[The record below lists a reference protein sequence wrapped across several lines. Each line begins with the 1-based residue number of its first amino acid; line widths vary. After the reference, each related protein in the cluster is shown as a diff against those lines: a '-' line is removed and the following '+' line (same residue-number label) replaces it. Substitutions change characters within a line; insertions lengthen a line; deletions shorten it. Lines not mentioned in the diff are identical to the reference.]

1 MHDNKFIGINEK
13 GSENRMRYAIDF
25 GILNRNEF
33 IVDEKGKQIK
43 ELDLKKEDIV
53 LVEIGCPKG
62 KLYQYAEKCKVLLID
77 GKETDKAR
85 KGKKTHKEDALTI
98 LRLHN
103 EKPKLFKKLN
113 VKDKEELERI
123 KQFKIYMWVTKT
135 LAGIKNIQKAHQREY
150 GEELKVINKQIKELE
165 KNKKALLK
173 PLEKWIK
180 PQLEQVDDIK
190 GLGPRYLIE
199 ILLFANPKKF
209 PCLSAYLK
217 YCGFKGVCKET
228 HKFNRNVKSA
238 YYMVVDGIIKH
249 REMDKGET
257 DCCLKTSVDINS
269 PNQKEETGAIL
280 KTNGGI
286 NSSKVGEGTKL
297 VIKTIPILNP
307 PQTFGSMYDEFKK
320 NIGDKNPD
328 WTKGKINGVT
338 INRIATFVAKEVYK
352 RFGNQ

>member
-1 MHDNKFIGINEK
+1 MK
-13 GSENRMRYAIDF
+13 YAIDF

-33 IVDEKGKQIK
+33 IIDEKGNQVK
-43 ELDLKKEDIV
+43 ELDLNKEDLV

-85 KGKKTHKEDALTI
+85 KGKKTHKEDAITI
-98 LRLHN
+98 LRLYD
-103 EKPKLFKKLN
+103 EKPKLFKKLT

-123 KQFKIYMWVTKT
+123 KQFKIYMRVTKT
-135 LAGIKNIQKAHQREY
+135 LAGIKNIQKAQQREY
-150 GEELKVINKQIKELE
+150 GEEVKDIKGQIKDLE
-165 KNKKALLK
+165 KRKKDLLK

-180 PQLEQVDDIK
+180 PYLEKVDDIK

-238 YYMVVDGIIKH
+238 YYMTVDGIIKH
-249 REMDKGET
+249 RGKDKGET
-257 DCCLKTSVDINS
+257 RRGIKTTKKFNS
-269 PNQKEETGAIL
+269 PNQKEETKIEL
-280 KTNGGI
+280 ETMSSI
-286 NSSKVGEGTKL
+286 NSSKKGGETTYK
-297 VIKTIPILNP
+297 IKTKDILNSP
-307 PQTFGSMYDEFKK
+307 PTFGNMYDEFKK
-320 NIGDKNPD
+320 NIGEKNPD

-338 INRIATFVAKEVYK
+338 INRVATFVAKEVYK
-352 RFGNQ
+352 RFGN